1 MFFLYIAR
9 EHTVIKHNKL
19 TIALLMSFGM
29 SVTPFSANA
38 IQAGDIFVR
47 GTITNVNPND
57 DSTGFTGAPG
67 VFPEVEDST
76 TLGVTLV
83 YMINSNL
90 GFEIL
95 ASLPFEHDITV
106 AGLGTVGSAKQLPP
120 TFSLQYYFN
129 PASKF
134 RPYVGAGLNYTLFF
148 SEETIA
154 GLGGDLSLDNSFGY
168 AFQAGLDYDFNQRWF
183 FNADIRYINIETT
196 AKIAAV
202 GSSDVDINPT
212 VMSIGIGYKF

>member
-1 MFFLYIAR
+1 
-9 EHTVIKHNKL
+9 
-19 TIALLMSFGM
+19 MSTTSF
-29 SVTPFSANA
+29 SVSA

-57 DSTGFTGAPG
+57 DSTAFNGPLT

-76 TLGVTLV
+76 TLGATVV
-83 YMINSNL
+83 YMINSNM

-129 PASKF
+129 PTSKF

-148 SEETIA
+148 SEKTIA
-154 GLGGDLSLDNSFGY
+154 SLGGDLSLDNSFGI
-168 AFQAGLDYDFNQRWF
+168 AVQFGLDYDFNQRWF

-196 AKIAAV
+196 AKNSVV